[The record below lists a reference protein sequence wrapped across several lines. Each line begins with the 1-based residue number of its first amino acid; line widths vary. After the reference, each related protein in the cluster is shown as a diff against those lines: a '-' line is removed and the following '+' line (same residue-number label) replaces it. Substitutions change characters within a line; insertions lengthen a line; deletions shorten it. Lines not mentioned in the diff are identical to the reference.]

1 MSARGSRGQ
10 RSLTSSILERT
21 GNVVVFHPDDNDGQ
35 TLANHLRRMGFQVER
50 CWPPTEVLPD
60 RVDLVFR
67 ALLPEERAPS
77 GEWSGPDAPP
87 VICVVAYE
95 NPTFIDQAIKLG
107 ADGIVTTPIRASG
120 LLATVVM
127 ALYHARRARQ
137 HAQRVAKLEQKLL
150 DNRHLRDAKNILMIM
165 HRVSEPEAYD
175 MLRAQA
181 MEKRVTID
189 DICRSVIQ
197 AGEVLQITHGT
208 TPEAGRDDD

>member
-1 MSARGSRGQ
+1 MSTREGGGQ
-10 RSLTSSILERT
+10 RSMTGSILER
-21 GNVVVFHPDDNDGQ
+21 NVRVVVFHPDDDDGQ

-50 CWPPTEVLPD
+50 HWPPMETLPE

-67 ALLPEERAPS
+67 ALLPEERAPR

-127 ALYHARRARQ
+127 ALYHAKRSRQ
-137 HAQRVAKLEQKLL
+137 HAQRIAKLEQKLL
-150 DNRHLRDAKNILMIM
+150 DNRHLRDAKNILMAM
-165 HRVSEPEAYD
+165 HRVNEREAYD

-181 MEKRVTID
+181 MEKRVSID
-189 DICRSVIQ
+189 DICHSVIR
-197 AGEVLQITHGT
+197 AGEVLQITHGM
-208 TPEAGRDDD
+208 TPSDRREDE

>member
-1 MSARGSRGQ
+1 MSTRADRGQ
-10 RSLTSSILERT
+10 RSLTSSILERHAR
-21 GNVVVFHPDDNDGQ
+21 VVVFHPDDDDGQ
-35 TLANHLRRMGFQVER
+35 TLANHLRRMGFQVDR
-50 CWPPTEVLPD
+50 YWPPTETLPE

-120 LLATVVM
+120 LLSTVVM
-127 ALYHARRARQ
+127 ALHHAKRARQ
-137 HAQRVAKLEQKLL
+137 NAQRIAKLEQKLL
-150 DNRHLRDAKNILMIM
+150 DSRHLQEAKNILMIM
-165 HRVSEPEAYD
+165 HRVNEQEAYD

-189 DICRSVIQ
+189 DICHSVIQ
-197 AGEVLQITHGT
+197 AGEVLQIARGMTSAEGHD
-208 TPEAGRDDD
+208 ED

>member
-1 MSARGSRGQ
+1 VSAHPGRGQ
-10 RSLTSSILERT
+10 RSLTSSILER
-21 GNVVVFHPDDNDGQ
+21 NARVVVFHPDDDDGQ

-50 CWPPTEVLPD
+50 CWPPMDTLPE

-127 ALYHARRARQ
+127 ALYHAKRSRQ
-137 HAQRVAKLEQKLL
+137 HAQRIAKLEQKLL
-150 DNRHLRDAKNILMIM
+150 DSRHLQDAKNILMTM
-165 HRVSEPEAYD
+165 HRVSEREAYD
-175 MLRAQA
+175 ILRAQA

-189 DICRSVIQ
+189 DICHSVIQ
-197 AGEVLQITHGT
+197 AGEVLQIARGMASG
-208 TPEAGRDDD
+208 EGRERD

>member
-1 MSARGSRGQ
+1 
-10 RSLTSSILERT
+10 
-21 GNVVVFHPDDNDGQ
+21 VFHPDDDDGQ

-50 CWPPTEVLPD
+50 CWPPTPTLPE

-67 ALLPEERAPS
+67 ALLPEERAPN
-77 GEWSGPDAPP
+77 GEWSAHDAPP

-120 LLATVVM
+120 LLSTVVM
-127 ALYHARRARQ
+127 ALYHAKRSRQ
-137 HAQRVAKLEQKLL
+137 HAQRIAKLEQKLL
-150 DNRHLRDAKNILMIM
+150 DSRHLAEAKNILMAM
-165 HRVSEPEAYD
+165 HRVSEREAYD

-189 DICRSVIQ
+189 DICHSVIQ
-197 AGEVLQITHGT
+197 AGEVLQIARGM
-208 TPEAGRDDD
+208 AAGDGRDKE

>member
-1 MSARGSRGQ
+1 MNARPDRGQ
-10 RSLTSSILERT
+10 RSLTSSILERHAR
-21 GNVVVFHPDDNDGQ
+21 VLVFHPDDNDGQ

-50 CWPPTEVLPD
+50 CWPPLDTLPE

-107 ADGIVTTPIRASG
+107 ADGIVTTPVRASG
-120 LLATVVM
+120 LLSTVVM
-127 ALYHARRARQ
+127 ALYHSKRSRQ
-137 HAQRVAKLEQKLL
+137 HAQRIAKLEQKLL
-150 DNRHLRDAKNILMIM
+150 DSRHLQEAKNILMIM
-165 HRVSEPEAYD
+165 HRVSEREAYD

-189 DICRSVIQ
+189 DICHSVIQ
-197 AGEVLQITHGT
+197 AGEVLQIARGMSSGDGG
-208 TPEAGRDDD
+208 EKA